1 MVKKNYE
8 TKVCSK
14 RKEKKIL
21 KINYK
26 NKSKKVNEKKTQNL
40 K

>member
-8 TKVCSK
+8 TKVCS
-14 RKEKKIL
+14 KKIL

>member
-14 RKEKKIL
+14 RKEKKNFENKLQKQI
-21 KINYK
+21 K
-26 NKSKKVNEKKTQNL
+26 KSKRKKKHKT
-40 K
+40 